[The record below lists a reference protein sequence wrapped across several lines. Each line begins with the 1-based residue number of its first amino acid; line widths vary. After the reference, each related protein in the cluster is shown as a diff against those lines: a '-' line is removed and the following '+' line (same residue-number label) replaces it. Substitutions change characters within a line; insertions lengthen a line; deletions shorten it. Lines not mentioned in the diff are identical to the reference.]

1 MQFPFD
7 EPITEERYND
17 IADYISRLP
26 EPARDICADV
36 ILHGEKIYLV
46 AKKHRSSSYRITKI
60 VRVMMYPVAV
70 DLGIVPTPSGTP
82 GRGEKVLPTAPDRP
96 DLPRKYPGVNTH
108 FLSAKKKRLKNE
120 RN

>member
-82 GRGEKVLPTAPDRP
+82 GRGEKVLPTAPPSPTYRGSTRELIHTFFP
-96 DLPRKYPGVNTH
+96 AQKK
-108 FLSAKKKRLKNE
+108 AKK
-120 RN
+120 

>member
-70 DLGIVPTPSGTP
+70 DLEIVPTPPGHPRQGRKGTSD
-82 GRGEKVLPTAPDRP
+82 RPTLP

-108 FLSAKKKRLKNE
+108 FLSAKKKAEK
-120 RN
+120 

>member
-7 EPITEERYND
+7 EPIIEERYND

-26 EPARDICADV
+26 KPARDICADV
-36 ILHGEKIYLV
+36 ILRGEKIYLV
-46 AKKHRSSSYRITKI
+46 AKKHQSSSYRITKI
-60 VRVMMYPVAV
+60 IRVMMYPVAV
-70 DLGIVPTPSGTP
+70 DLGIVPPPSGYP
-82 GRGEKVLPTAPDRP
+82 RQGRKGTSDLPPLP

-108 FLSAKKKRLKNE
+108 FLSAKKRLKNE

>member
-46 AKKHRSSSYRITKI
+46 AKKYQSSSYRITKI

-70 DLGIVPTPSGTP
+70 DLGIVPAPLRTPPAGRKGTSD
-82 GRGEKVLPTAPDRP
+82 RPTLP

-108 FLSAKKKRLKNE
+108 FLSCTKKG
-120 RN
+120 